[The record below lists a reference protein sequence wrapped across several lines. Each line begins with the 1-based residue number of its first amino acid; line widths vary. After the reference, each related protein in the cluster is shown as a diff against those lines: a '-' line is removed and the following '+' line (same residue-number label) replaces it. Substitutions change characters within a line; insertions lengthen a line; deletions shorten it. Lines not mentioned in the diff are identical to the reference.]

1 MHNIPLYNIPN
12 TSIGH
17 GENHL
22 NTFETISVFS
32 IMVRDVKTEKKDQ
45 NVLRVCRNMYENNIG
60 CIIIVNQSE
69 NTKPVGIIT
78 ERDIVRMLGSLTP
91 SLLPTPLRDIM
102 SKPLVNVSMNS
113 SVRDAIQTMQQ
124 KNIQLI
130 VSDGDEM
137 VGLKIC
143 SEQ

>member
-1 MHNIPLYNIPN
+1 M
-12 TSIGH
+12 
-17 GENHL
+17 